1 MWWATIIM
9 ALREI
14 RRHKMRSILTGL
26 GVVIGVGAVIM
37 MVTVG
42 SGATA
47 QVTSDVSKM
56 GNNMLTVMP
65 GAMRRGPAS
74 SAAKPFQRSDADAI
88 SREANAVKAVAP
100 TAAGM
105 TLAVYG
111 NKNYNTTVY
120 GSTEAF
126 FEIRGLNIATGRAF
140 TGAELQGAAPT
151 CVLGETV
158 RKELFGSHDALGTS
172 IRLGQLSCT
181 VVGTIASK
189 GQSTFGQDQDDL
201 IVMPLTAYQ
210 RRIAGNNDVSSI
222 VVSAKNDRSTTRAK
236 TQIEGLMRERRR
248 VAPGKD
254 ADFSVMD
261 MKELS
266 QALTSVTGT
275 LTALLGAIA
284 GVSLLVGGIGIMNI
298 MLVSVTER
306 TREIGIRLAIGARA
320 NEVLLQ
326 FLVEAVVLSLLGGS
340 IGVALGL
347 GGSFAATRALSLP
360 FVVSPGIVVLA
371 VSFSAAIGIA
381 FGYLPARKAAQL
393 NPIEALR
400 HE

>member
-1 MWWATIIM
+1 MWWATILM

-14 RRHKMRSILTGL
+14 RRHTMRSVLTGL

-42 SGATA
+42 SGAT
-47 QVTSDVSKM
+47 QKVTSDVASM

-65 GAMRRGPAS
+65 GAMRRGPS
-74 SAAKPFQRSDADAI
+74 STPAKPFKREDADAI
-88 SREANAVKAVAP
+88 KRESNAVKDVAP
-100 TAAGM
+100 TAQGGA
-105 TLAVYG
+105 LAVFG
-111 NKNYNTTVY
+111 NRNHTTSIY
-120 GSTEAF
+120 GSTESF
-126 FEIRGLNIATGRAF
+126 FVIRNLTIAKGRAF
-140 TGAELQGAAPT
+140 TASEIQGAVPV

-158 RKELFGSHDALGTS
+158 RKELFGAQEAIGTS

-210 RRIAGNNDVSSI
+210 RRIAGNSDVSSI

-236 TQIEGLMRERRR
+236 MQIEGLLRERRR

-266 QALTSVTGT
+266 QALSSVTGT

-306 TREIGIRLAIGARA
+306 TREIGIRLAIGALA

-326 FLVEAVVLSLLGGS
+326 FLVEAVVLSMLGG
-340 IGVALGL
+340 ILGVALGL
-347 GGSFAATRALSLP
+347 SGSFAATRAFGLP
-360 FVVSPGIVVLA
+360 FVVSPAIVIIA
-371 VSFSAAIGIA
+371 VTFSGTIGVA
-381 FGYLPARKAAQL
+381 FGFLPARKAARL
-393 NPIEALR
+393 NPIDALR